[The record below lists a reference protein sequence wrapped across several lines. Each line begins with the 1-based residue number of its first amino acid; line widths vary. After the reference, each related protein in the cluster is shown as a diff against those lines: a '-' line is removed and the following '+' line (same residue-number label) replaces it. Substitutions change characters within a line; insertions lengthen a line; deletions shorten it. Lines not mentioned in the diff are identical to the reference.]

1 MLNLEPMSNTHSES
15 NKTPGYKYI
24 LALGA
29 LGVVYGDIG
38 TSPLYALKEAFH
50 PGHHMVALPE
60 NVFGLI
66 SLIFWSL
73 MIVIS
78 IKYLTFIL
86 RADHKGEGGI
96 LALTSLI
103 TPSKNTEEKIP
114 KTKMLLILL
123 GLFGTALLYGD
134 GMITPA
140 ISILS
145 AIEGLSLITPIFNPY
160 IIPITVGIMFG
171 LFSIQKKGT
180 ATVGKIFGPVTLT
193 WFIVLGVLGI
203 VSIIQTPE
211 IFKAINPVY
220 IFSFFQTNAWY
231 GFVVLGSVFL
241 VVTGGE
247 ALYSDLG
254 HFGIKPIKQAW
265 FFVALPGLTL
275 NYFGQG
281 ALLLRNP
288 QAIENPFYLL
298 APQWA
303 LYPLVLLA
311 ALATTI
317 ASQALITGVFSLTLQ
332 AVQNGYL
339 PRFHISHTSQHQ
351 IGQIYVK
358 NMNRLLMIGSIA
370 LVLTFKTSSN
380 LASAYGLAVTTT
392 MVITTIL
399 FYFVAREKWNWSRLT
414 AGSICGLFLVIDLA
428 FWGANLL
435 KILDGGW
442 FPLLVGIAGFTL
454 MTTWNRG
461 RMLLSLRQKEKT
473 ILLTEFL
480 NEVKSKNPN
489 RIEGTAIYLNRSL
502 LHTPYS
508 LVHAYKHFKSIHQNL
523 VFLTVQTDS
532 IPYVA
537 ATERVKVLPLP
548 DDNYQIILLYGY
560 LEQPDIPKEIENL
573 KLGQLEIKTDQV
585 SFIIGKESLYATD
598 LPGMAIWREKI
609 FSIISRNEISASDY
623 FQLPKD
629 RVVEIGVQIAL

>member
-1 MLNLEPMSNTHSES
+1 MSNQNSLSH
-15 NKTPGYKYI
+15 NVPGYKY
-24 LALGA
+24 LLA

-60 NVFGLI
+60 NVLGLL

-78 IKYLTFIL
+78 LKYLTFIL

-96 LALTSLI
+96 LALTALI
-103 TPSKNTEEKIP
+103 TPPGKNAEDKLP
-114 KTKMLLILL
+114 KGKTVLILL

-160 IIPITVGIMFG
+160 IIPITIGIMVG
-171 LFSIQKKGT
+171 LFSIQKRGT
-180 ATVGKIFGPVTLT
+180 GTIGKIFGPVTLT
-193 WFIVLGVLGI
+193 WFIVLAVLG
-203 VSIIQTPE
+203 VASIIQTPE
-211 IFKAINPVY
+211 VFKAINPLY
-220 IFSFFQTNAWY
+220 IISFFQNNAWY

-303 LYPLVLLA
+303 LYPLVILA

-339 PRFHISHTSQHQ
+339 PRFHISHTSMHQ

-358 NMNRLLMIGSIA
+358 NMNRLLMVGSIA
-370 LVLTFKTSSN
+370 LVLTFQTSSN

-399 FYFVAREKWNWSRLT
+399 FYFVAREKWKWSPLT
-414 AGSICGLFLVIDLA
+414 AGLICGVFLIIDLA

-442 FPLLVGIAGFTL
+442 FPLLVGIVGFTL

-461 RMLLSLRQKEKT
+461 RRLLSIRQHEK
-473 ILLTEFL
+473 IVPLVDFL
-480 NEVKSKNPN
+480 NEIKAKNPN
-489 RIEGTAIYLNRSL
+489 RIDGTAVYLNRSL
-502 LHTPYS
+502 VQAPYAI
-508 LVHAYKHFKSIHQNL
+508 VHAYKHFKTVHQNL

-532 IPYVA
+532 LPYVNA
-537 ATERVKVLPLP
+537 KSRVKVTPLP
-548 DDNYQIILLYGY
+548 DDNYQITLCYGY
-560 LEQPDIPKEIENL
+560 LEQPDIPKEIESLNL
-573 KLGQLEIKTDQV
+573 GTHKINVDEV

-598 LPGMAIWREKI
+598 FPGMALWREKI
-609 FSIISRNEISASDY
+609 FSLISKNEISASDY

>member
-1 MLNLEPMSNTHSES
+1 MSHDS
-15 NKTPGYKYI
+15 NKTPAYKYL

-60 NVFGLI
+60 NVLGLI

-103 TPSKNTEEKIP
+103 TPEKKSEDEKLP
-114 KTKMLLILL
+114 RGKMFLILL

-145 AIEGLSLITPIFNPY
+145 AIEGLGLITPIFNPY
-160 IIPITVGIMFG
+160 IIPITVTIMVG

-180 ATVGKIFGPVTLT
+180 GTVGKIFGPVTLI
-193 WFIVLGVLGI
+193 WFFVLGLLGVI
-203 VSIIQTPE
+203 SIAQTPE

-220 IFSFFQTNAWY
+220 IFSFFQSNAWY

-265 FFVALPGLTL
+265 FYVALPGLTL

-288 QAIENPFYLL
+288 EAIVNPFYLL

-303 LYPLVLLA
+303 LYPLVILA

-358 NMNRLLMIGSIA
+358 NMNRLLMVGSIA

-399 FYFVAREKWNWSRLT
+399 FYFVAREKWNWSRLI
-414 AGSICGLFLVIDLA
+414 AGTICGLFLVIDLA

-435 KILDGGW
+435 KIFDGGW
-442 FPLLVGIAGFTL
+442 VPLLIGISGFTL

-461 RMLLSLRQKEKT
+461 RILLAARQEEKT
-473 ILLTEFL
+473 ILLTDFL
-480 NEVKSKNPN
+480 NEIKSKNPN
-489 RIEGTAIYLNRSL
+489 RIEGTAVYLNRSL

-508 LVHAYKHFKSIHQNL
+508 LVHAYKHFKSVHQNL
-523 VFLTVQTDS
+523 VFLTVKTDS
-532 IPYVA
+532 LPYVA
-537 ATERVKVLPLP
+537 AEKRIQVSKLP
-548 DDNYQIILLYGY
+548 DDSYQIILLYGY
-560 LEQPDIPKEIENL
+560 LEQPDVPKEIENL
-573 KLGQLEIKTDQV
+573 KLGNLELKMDQV

-598 LPGMAIWREKI
+598 LPGMAIWREKL
-609 FSIISRNEISASDY
+609 FSLVSKNEISASDY

>member
-1 MLNLEPMSNTHSES
+1 MSHDS
-15 NKTPGYKYI
+15 NKTPAYKYL

-60 NVFGLI
+60 NVLGLI

-103 TPSKNTEEKIP
+103 TPETKSEDEKPTRSK
-114 KTKMLLILL
+114 MFLILL

-145 AIEGLSLITPIFNPY
+145 AIEGLGLITPIFNPY
-160 IIPITVGIMFG
+160 IIPITVTIMVG

-180 ATVGKIFGPVTLT
+180 GTVGKIFGPVTLI
-193 WFIVLGVLGI
+193 WFFVLGLLGVI
-203 VSIIQTPE
+203 SIAQTPE

-220 IFSFFQTNAWY
+220 IFSFFQSNAWY

-265 FFVALPGLTL
+265 FYVALPGLTL

-288 QAIENPFYLL
+288 EAIVNPFYLL

-303 LYPLVLLA
+303 LYPLVILA

-358 NMNRLLMIGSIA
+358 NMNRLLMVGSIA
-370 LVLTFKTSSN
+370 LVLAFKTSSN

-414 AGSICGLFLVIDLA
+414 AGTVCGLFLVIDLA

-435 KILDGGW
+435 KIFDGGW
-442 FPLLVGIAGFTL
+442 VPLLIGISGFTL

-461 RMLLSLRQKEKT
+461 RILLAARQEEKT
-473 ILLTEFL
+473 ILLTDIL
-480 NEVKSKNPN
+480 NEIKTKNPN
-489 RIEGTAIYLNRSL
+489 RIEGTAVYLNRSL

-508 LVHAYKHFKSIHQNL
+508 LVHAFKHFKSVHQNL
-523 VFLTVQTDS
+523 VFLTVKTDS
-532 IPYVA
+532 LPYVTA
-537 ATERVKVLPLP
+537 EKRIQVSKLP

-560 LEQPDIPKEIENL
+560 LEQPDVPKEIENL
-573 KLGQLEIKTDQV
+573 KLGNLELKMDQV

-598 LPGMAIWREKI
+598 LPGMAIWREKL
-609 FSIISRNEISASDY
+609 FSLVSKNEISASDY